1 MPQSSP
7 THFPSPSIVT
17 QPSSPPPSTP
27 SPITTTLTM
36 LLGTNL
42 SKALRISKFK
52 LIFKPNMPQDLIV
65 NRPITSSFSPSVPMI
80 HKMYLSKNF
89 SPHISLSKKIN
100 TSPFFSKNPT
110 KSMKSPPQQ
119 TPNPPISSKF
129 YPLPPLSK
137 SNSQNT
143 LLTIS
148 ITTNATSAK
157 AANSISTSPAT
168 VSTAKSTT
176 EPLLSN
182 LPTTCSCSKSRKASS
197 KAKLTS
203 TKSSSSTNVSN
214 PKKSQN
220 SLSTR
225 PISSSTL

>member
-1 MPQSSP
+1 
-7 THFPSPSIVT
+7 
-17 QPSSPPPSTP
+17 
-27 SPITTTLTM
+27 
-36 LLGTNL
+36 
-42 SKALRISKFK
+42 
-52 LIFKPNMPQDLIV
+52 
-65 NRPITSSFSPSVPMI
+65 MI

-89 SPHISLSKKIN
+89 SPLISLSNKIN
-100 TSPFFSKNPT
+100 TSHSFSKNLT

-129 YPLPPLSK
+129 YPLPPRSK
-137 SNSQNT
+137 SNSHNT

-203 TKSSSSTNVSN
+203 TKSSSSTNVSK
-214 PKKSQN
+214 PKKSLN
-220 SLSTR
+220 S
-225 PISSSTL
+225 